1 MRTGRGIGHWTRNGT
16 TTVDKRHTAKR
27 QTVKKKVA
35 GTAFLFVD
43 NSPLAPPQMTSYAYL
58 GYALGIS
65 RTELMWLLFL
75 LLAKTWRRCFWGETQ
90 IDVSLINHPRKSLSG
105 TSVTSEVIYDF
116 AETVLLLLLL
126 FRGGAFFYCYM
137 LVAPLYVRM
146 YE

>member
-1 MRTGRGIGHWTRNGT
+1 MCTEQDVALDKELWTTN
-16 TTVDKRHTAKR
+16 VDKRHTAKR

-43 NSPLAPPQMTSYAYL
+43 NSPLAPPPMTSYAYL

-65 RTELMWLLFL
+65 RTELMLLFL

-105 TSVTSEVIYDF
+105 TGVTSEVIYDF
-116 AETVLLLLLL
+116 AETVLLLFRL
-126 FRGGAFFYCYM
+126 FRGSFFYCYM